1 LLSIVRLQHHLA
13 FQNKDELVLS
23 RVSMPVGGLP
33 SWNDSGQVDA
43 KIPQAGVIA
52 EPPIVPRLVGGPVRL
67 WITRKIGLAHNARIK
82 CRKLQ
87 L

>member
-1 LLSIVRLQHHLA
+1 
-13 FQNKDELVLS
+13 
-23 RVSMPVGGLP
+23 
-33 SWNDSGQVDA
+33 
-43 KIPQAGVIA
+43 VIA

-67 WITRKIGLAHNARIK
+67 WITRKIGLSHNARIK